1 MEQRIGSNSQPQP
14 LEGAGFD
21 PAFIPGLTSPVSGTS
36 DRKTDVKDAKGEE
49 EPEDAVPETDADPAT
64 EPGATTSLEKPGTS
78 EASETSAA
86 PESSE
91 TSEEEPAPDGPV
103 FEASDR
109 RAEIV
114 ADHSGV
120 RLRLDDQACEFRW
133 DEIGAVET
141 ETARFGKRYTVTVHT
156 TERRWYPI
164 EIEAASRSRFA
175 TWDTELDAVLDAYFD
190 DGAPEPEAPEAGTP
204 EGDKLEADKPEGDKL
219 EGDKLDAGTPEADTP
234 EADKSEA
241 GTPDTAKP
249 DAGSSGTDADAGKPE
264 PDADVDSSDDPDK
277 STSGAGPA
285 A

>member
-21 PAFIPGLTSPVSGTS
+21 PAFIPGLTAPVSGTS
-36 DRKTDVKDAKGEE
+36 DRKADVKDAKGEE

-86 PESSE
+86 PETSETSESSE
-91 TSEEEPAPDGPV
+91 SSESSEEEPAPDGPV

-190 DGAPEPEAPEAGTP
+190 DGAPEPEAPEA
-204 EGDKLEADKPEGDKL
+204 A
-219 EGDKLDAGTPEADTP
+219 
-234 EADKSEA
+234 KSEA
-241 GTPDTAKP
+241 DDPEAGAPEAAKSEVDDPEVDDPDTDKP
-249 DAGSSGTDADAGKPE
+249 DAGSSGTSADAGKPE

-277 STSGAGPA
+277 PTSGAGPA